1 MPFGGKIN
9 GHLRRHAVS
18 KKLVTPLAGTVLL
31 LIRGWLLW
39 IVVPLSAIAWGLTL
53 YWQIRKGISLGL
65 FLGWIDNNF
74 VIILERSLLLALFPE
89 TTHSWVAFTDIT
101 TVQHRIG
108 HDDFF

>member
-1 MPFGGKIN
+1 M
-9 GHLRRHAVS
+9 S

-39 IVVPLSAIAWGLTL
+39 ILVPLSAIAWALTL
-53 YWQIRKGISLGL
+53 YWQIRRRISLGL

-89 TTHSWVAFTDIT
+89 TTHSWVAFKDIT
-101 TVQHRIG
+101 TVAHRIG
-108 HDDFF
+108 HNDFF